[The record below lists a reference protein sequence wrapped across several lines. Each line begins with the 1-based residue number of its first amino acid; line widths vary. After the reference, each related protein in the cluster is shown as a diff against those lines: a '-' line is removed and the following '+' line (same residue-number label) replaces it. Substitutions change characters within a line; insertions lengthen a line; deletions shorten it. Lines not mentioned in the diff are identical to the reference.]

1 MFSSIELVNETVQL
15 TNILQ
20 INENTKNIYQFQ
32 SDEQVEWSLKEGG
45 DSSLFEINKKNGQL
59 SFKQNADYENPLDL
73 NKDNNYSVDIQA
85 KDNAGNITLQKLQ
98 ITIEN
103 DNTPNDPNDPLHI
116 SKTDNI
122 VVKNIDGKKVS
133 IYQISMTKNISEN

>member
-1 MFSSIELVNETVQL
+1 MFSSVELVNETVQL

-20 INENTKNIYQFQ
+20 INENTKNIYQFE

-73 NKDNNYSVDIQA
+73 NKDNNYSA
-85 KDNAGNITLQKLQ
+85 
-98 ITIEN
+98 
-103 DNTPNDPNDPLHI
+103 
-116 SKTDNI
+116 
-122 VVKNIDGKKVS
+122 
-133 IYQISMTKNISEN
+133 